1 MPQHIKV
8 QTPSLGGLSG
18 TILVVNTRK
27 PFVLWLYTD
36 YQQRLTKNKVY
47 FNVHTYVYNLYTIMI
62 GLG

>member
-1 MPQHIKV
+1 MAARHAYQHIKV

-36 YQQRLTKNKVY
+36 YQQRLTKE
-47 FNVHTYVYNLYTIMI
+47 
-62 GLG
+62 